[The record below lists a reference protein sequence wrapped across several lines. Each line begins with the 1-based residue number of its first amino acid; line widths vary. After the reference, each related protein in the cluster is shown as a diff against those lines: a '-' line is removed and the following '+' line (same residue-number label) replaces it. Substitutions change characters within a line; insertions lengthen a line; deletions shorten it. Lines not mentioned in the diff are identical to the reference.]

1 MVIVFKGYNWPIG
14 FRVIVGGAVGVSE
27 TNYGIP
33 MVVTSISWDVGPL
46 QLWF

>member
-1 MVIVFKGYNWPIG
+1 M
-14 FRVIVGGAVGVSE
+14 VGGAVGVSK
-27 TNYGIP
+27 TNCGIT